1 MLTLG
6 LQSLLPPLPGLSL
19 VSPERATQDAQDES
33 SLASSSAKQVLGCQ
47 FAAQENIVIPEEVTS
62 TFGES
67 QSFPVSEAASGIEHA
82 QRGGNLE
89 GWTLGLLRPQG
100 RLPNEARDVS

>member
-19 VSPERATQDAQDES
+19 VSPERAARDAQDKS
-33 SLASSSAKQVLGCQ
+33 SLAFFLCKQILVCQ

-67 QSFPVSEAASGIEHA
+67 QSFPVSKVASRIEHA
-82 QRGGNLE
+82 QCGGNLE